1 MKHRSEVIVSGFA
14 ALCLAA
20 ILFHAYGRTVQPS
33 SPQGTALTVMTYN
46 IHQGFDNSGKVD
58 PRVFLKSIR
67 AVDPD
72 LVGLQE
78 SETNRPAVASYDL
91 VRWLAT
97 NLSMASYYGP
107 PTKQQIYGV
116 SLLSKYPLRDSV
128 TIPLP
133 STRDPRVLIE
143 STITYRGRDV
153 RVMVAHLGLS
163 AEDRFHQLRYILEER
178 VKKSALPVILM
189 GDFNTTADEDFT
201 LRTQPTPLRDG
212 WYPNR
217 LALEERRAE
226 ENRTAGVFERA
237 RAANFRGLAD
247 YREELTDAWRL
258 LHPTDDDAYTWFDT
272 NEALGRPYEKL
283 DPPERIDY
291 LFVSSAFQPLSA
303 QIIRD
308 RNTIVA
314 SDHLPVIATLRFK
327 AGK

>member
-20 ILFHAYGRTVQPS
+20 ILFHAYGRTEAPA
-33 SPQGTALTVMTYN
+33 PPRGDALAVMTYN

-58 PRVFLKSIR
+58 PRVFLKGIR
-67 AVDPD
+67 AADPD

-143 STITYRGRDV
+143 STDGRDIWTTV
-153 RVMVAHLGLS
+153 GVSTDIIAAS
-163 AEDRFHQLRYILEER
+163 CN
-178 VKKSALPVILM
+178 ALVDSI
-189 GDFNTTADEDFT
+189 E
-201 LRTQPTPLRDG
+201 
-212 WYPNR
+212 YK
-217 LALEERRAE
+217 
-226 ENRTAGVFERA
+226 
-237 RAANFRGLAD
+237 
-247 YREELTDAWRL
+247 L
-258 LHPTDDDAYTWFDT
+258 LQKIQ
-272 NEALGRPYEKL
+272 EK
-283 DPPERIDY
+283 
-291 LFVSSAFQPLSA
+291 
-303 QIIRD
+303 
-308 RNTIVA
+308 
-314 SDHLPVIATLRFK
+314 FK
-327 AGK
+327 AFL